1 MEISKLI
8 HDNGNLDIDFNVNI
22 YKTSN
27 GEYTVFISQDCTSKV
42 PYDISHD
49 IKTTDEIGKCVKEYL
64 ETYYTENSGDEEKC

>member
-8 HDNGNLDIDFNVNI
+8 HDDGCFDIDFNVNI

-27 GEYTVFISQDCTSKV
+27 GEYTLFISQDNTSGV

-49 IKTTDEIGKCVKEYL
+49 IKTTDEIGKCIKEYL
-64 ETYYTENSGDEEKC
+64 ETYYVESSKDEE